1 MIEGKLV
8 TAYCYSEHSFVTGKR
23 KQYVKVF
30 CSSRLK
36 QFSLAR
42 RDSRPARRRS
52 PPPMEAANH
61 CLRPLLSPTP
71 PLPVSLFLAAAPTS
85 RHLRRARA
93 PFASWRPPPLP
104 PPSPPPPLPKKGV
117 SGTSHE
123 AAEEDGLVVDEDA
136 EAEEQQEFGDG
147 EYVSSVGTSFSLPAR
162 LRAARA
168 APGGDPVFFLL
179 AAAAVT
185 TCVAFTGMVVVA
197 IPTMLAMRRAANSFS
212 MLADAA
218 LEQLPS
224 TMAAVRLSGMEISD
238 LTLELS
244 DLSHEIAD
252 GVHKSAKVAQAVET
266 GIGQM
271 QNIARQQAKSM
282 VEERANLRT
291 IPTVGQAFR

>member
-1 MIEGKLV
+1 
-8 TAYCYSEHSFVTGKR
+8 
-23 KQYVKVF
+23 
-30 CSSRLK
+30 
-36 QFSLAR
+36 
-42 RDSRPARRRS
+42 
-52 PPPMEAANH
+52 MEAANH
-61 CLRPLLSPTP
+61 CLRRLRPLLP
-71 PLPVSLFLAAAPTS
+71 PCPLLPVSVSLGTAPTS
-85 RHLRRARA
+85 RHLRRTRA
-93 PFASWRPPPLP
+93 LFASWRPPPLP
-104 PPSPPPPLPKKGV
+104 PPSPPLPKKGV

-123 AAEEDGLVVDEDA
+123 ASEEDGAVVDKDA
-136 EAEEQQEFGDG
+136 EAEEQLEFGDG
-147 EYVSSVGTSFSLPAR
+147 EYVSSVGAGFSLPAR
-162 LRAARA
+162 LRA
-168 APGGDPVFFLL
+168 APGGDPVFFFL
-179 AAAAVT
+179 AAVTVT

-218 LEQLPS
+218 LEELPS
-224 TMAAVRLSGMEISD
+224 TMAAVKLSVMEISD

-252 GVHKSAKVAQAVET
+252 SVPKSAKVAQAVEA

>member
-1 MIEGKLV
+1 
-8 TAYCYSEHSFVTGKR
+8 
-23 KQYVKVF
+23 
-30 CSSRLK
+30 
-36 QFSLAR
+36 
-42 RDSRPARRRS
+42 
-52 PPPMEAANH
+52 MEAANH
-61 CLRPLLSPTP
+61 CLRPLQSPTP
-71 PLPVSLFLAAAPTS
+71 PLPVSLSLVAAPTS

-104 PPSPPPPLPKKGV
+104 PPSPPPLPKKGV

-136 EAEEQQEFGDG
+136 EAEEQLEFGDG

-179 AAAAVT
+179 ATAAVT

-244 DLSHEIAD
+244 DLSHELAD
-252 GVHKSAKVAQAVET
+252 GVHKSAKVAQAVEA

-291 IPTVGQAFR
+291 IPTVGQGKESHKSSSRHRQ